1 MPRDT
6 IVDWS
11 LFCCILKC
19 IYLHKSFFS
28 CSLVSR
34 AVCFPDRKSGVV
46 AAYFHLPNTLKYCQI
61 SNSNK
66 KNSAFQTE
74 NLVLSRRVYIS
85 LILLKY
91 CQFSNSNNK
100 KNSAFQT
107 ENLVLSRRIYI
118 SLILWNIV
126 NFQIRTTRKSLK
138 KTDYNISVNR
148 ARRCIPQR
156 WHLTGYREG
165 TRSMSV
171 PH

>member
-28 CSLVSR
+28 SSLVSR

-46 AAYFHLPNTLKYCQI
+46 AAYFHLSNTLKYCQI
-61 SNSNK
+61 
-66 KNSAFQTE
+66 
-74 NLVLSRRVYIS
+74 
-85 LILLKY
+85 
-91 CQFSNSNNK
+91 SNSNNK

-126 NFQIRTTRKSLK
+126 NFQIRTTTKSLK
-138 KTDYNISVNR
+138 K
-148 ARRCIPQR
+148 
-156 WHLTGYREG
+156 LTITYLSIGREG
-165 TRSMSV
+165 ASLRGDIWQDTGKDQEVCPSHTKDMLLVWILCKLPSEMISDRRTKSD
-171 PH
+171 